1 MRPYHR
7 LKCKMFEQECRQED
21 LASELGVSRTFISRR
36 MNGKDQWELDV
47 VYKVCDL
54 LEIPYTEIYTYFPK
68 GA

>member
-1 MRPYHR
+1 MRLYHR
-7 LKCKMFEQECRQED
+7 LKCKMFEQEVTQED
-21 LASELGVSRTFISRR
+21 MAKEMGVSRTFVSRR

-47 VYKVCDL
+47 VYKVCDM